1 MTKIIQK
8 FKILIDQK
16 PFEVDNQF
24 ITGAEIRALGNIP
37 NDYKIYLKVN
47 GPGDDIE
54 ISNTEQVDLGE
65 PGREHFYSAKPN
77 TNNG

>member
-1 MTKIIQK
+1 MSKVKEK
-8 FKILIDQK
+8 FKILIDQT
-16 PFEVDNQF
+16 PFEVENQF

-47 GPGDDIE
+47 GPGDDKE
-54 ISNTEQVDLGE
+54 IANADKVDLSE